1 MSWYLLAFRKYR
13 DFTGR
18 ARRKE
23 YWYFTLFYGLG
34 IVFAVVLDML
44 FGTFNPQF
52 AMGWITVAYLL
63 VSFPPM
69 LAVSVRRLHDIG
81 RSGWW
86 VLLNAAP
93 GFGSAALNVVAL
105 FDSQPGRNAF
115 GLSPKEEPED
125 FPGLQLGSGMR
136 PKKSFPVRLAKTVAI
151 VAAVAA
157 TVCGSAWLWWSQNSA
172 EFLANGTARF
182 EKGRLAGRELDES
195 GCVASA
201 AGALDGE
208 AGNSIT
214 AGISNSL
221 ELSGCLETS
230 RGTRRFCDDIPSQT
244 EILATGQWMA
254 NVCNQIGYG
263 NNTSCQTMLQRI
275 PEYCASE
282 KRSKKMESDAIG
294 KT

>member
-13 DFTGR
+13 DFAGR

-23 YWYFTLFYGLG
+23 YWYFTLFYALS

-52 AMGWITVAYLL
+52 SMGLITVAYLL
-63 VSFPPM
+63 VSCPPM

-86 VLLNAAP
+86 VLLNGVP
-93 GFGSAALNVVAL
+93 GFGSAALNVIAL
-105 FDSQPGRNAF
+105 FDSQPGSNAY
-115 GLSPKEEPED
+115 GPNPKQEPEGA
-125 FPGLQLGSGMR
+125 PGLEWGSGMR
-136 PKKSFPVRLAKTVAI
+136 PKKSLPVRLAKTVAI
-151 VAAVAA
+151 VATVAA
-157 TVCGSAWLWWSQNSA
+157 AVCGSAWFWWSQNSA
-172 EFLANGTARF
+172 EFLANGKAQL

-195 GCVASA
+195 GCVALA
-201 AGALDGE
+201 AAALGGE
-208 AGNSIT
+208 AGNSMA

-230 RGTRRFCDDIPSQT
+230 RGTRRFCEEVPGKT
-244 EILATGQWMA
+244 EIFATAQWIA

-263 NNTSCQTMLQRI
+263 SNTSCQTMLQSI
-275 PEYCASE
+275 PDYCASE
-282 KRSKKMESDAIG
+282 KRSRKLNSNAGG
-294 KT
+294 KV